1 MKFIA
6 SIFLFVLFI
15 AIGTTACKKGGST
28 PNPPTTTEE
37 NLVIALDPDPGTTTI
52 KALGTSYDFKVII
65 QSKMPANG
73 VTINITYRKDAD
85 NSVISSQN
93 LESSTTPVSVTV
105 NNITAEVGTVTVTV
119 TSKTKGTNTATKSFK
134 LVKKV

>member
-6 SIFLFVLFI
+6 SIFLFILFI
-15 AIGTTACKKGGST
+15 TIGATACKKGST
-28 PNPPTTTEE
+28 PKPPTATEE
-37 NLVIALDPDPGTTTI
+37 NLVIAIDPDPGATTI
-52 KALGTSYDFKVII
+52 KAFGTSYDFKVII

-73 VTINITYRKDAD
+73 VSINITYRKDAD
-85 NSVISSQN
+85 NTVISSQT
-93 LESSTTPVSVTV
+93 LESSTTPVSVTI

-119 TSKTKGTNTATKSFK
+119 TSKSKGTNTATKSFK